1 MPDALR
7 SRRIEVGLACGPLQQ
22 ADLIEQVVA
31 RERVVVAVGVHH
43 PLGRRKRL
51 ELRDLEGRDFVLV
64 RPEVEPVW
72 ADACAAALRQ
82 KRVHYNVVQETDTK
96 LAMLGLVAAN
106 LGVSLVSESMQRL
119 RRAGV
124 RFLPLAGL
132 SLRLPLVALTTLE
145 PSLRARELL
154 AGVDG

>member
-1 MPDALR
+1 M
-7 SRRIEVGLACGPLQQ
+7 
-22 ADLIEQVVA
+22 
-31 RERVVVAVGVHH
+31 RVMGCHH
-43 PLGRRKRL
+43 
-51 ELRDLEGRDFVLV
+51 
-64 RPEVEPVW
+64 
-72 ADACAAALRQ
+72 ACAAALRQ